1 MRKRNWPDRKSIRL
15 KGWDYRNPGL
25 YFITICMDERRHY
38 FGEIKDGIMG
48 LSVPGCMAWHYWR
61 QIPDHQSNVIL
72 DEFVVMPNHLHGII
86 GIESSEKESSV
97 RTCHGNSNK
106 ESVGT
111 LHATSVRNDEI
122 AEDSMSSISPEAGS
136 LSAIIRSY
144 KSAITK
150 WCNANGHE
158 YFAWQSRFYDHIIR
172 NKKALQNIRKYI
184 SENPLRWQID
194 KENNEG
200 NEIHE
205 RAVGYMACI

>member
-25 YFITICMDERRHY
+25 YFVTICTQDRQHH
-38 FGEIKDGIMG
+38 FGEIKNGIMG

-61 QIPDHQSNVIL
+61 QIPDHQENVIL
-72 DEFVVMPNHLHGII
+72 DEFVVMPNHIHGII
-86 GIESSEKESSV
+86 GIESAEKEY
-97 RTCHGNSNK
+97 
-106 ESVGT
+106 VGT

-122 AEDSMSSISPEAGS
+122 AEDSMSSISPKAGS

-172 NKKALQNIRKYI
+172 NEESLDRIRDYI
-184 SENPLRWQID
+184 FDNPLRWQID
-194 KENNEG
+194 RENIDG
-200 NEIHE
+200 NIIHD
-205 RAVGYMACI
+205 RAVEYMVGND